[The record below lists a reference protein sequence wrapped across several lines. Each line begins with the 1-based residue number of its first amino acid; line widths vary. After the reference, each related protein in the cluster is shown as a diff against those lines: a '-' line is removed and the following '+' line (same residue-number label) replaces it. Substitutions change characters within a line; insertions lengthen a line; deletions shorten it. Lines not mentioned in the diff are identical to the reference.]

1 MFHDPFYMPFLII
14 RSLSL
19 SPKLLSL
26 HPTIEYSFVWP
37 VLSPTKAENSSRE
50 KLCLA
55 HFVALNNN
63 KKDVNMFKLDLMGSS
78 L

>member
-1 MFHDPFYMPFLII
+1 M
-14 RSLSL
+14 L
-19 SPKLLSL
+19 SP
-26 HPTIEYSFVWP
+26 I
-37 VLSPTKAENSSRE
+37 KAENSSRE

-63 KKDVNMFKLDLMGSS
+63 KKDVNNMFKSDLMGSS